1 MSGTTIYRSG
11 CNKDVTGAMNID
23 LRNLVNIMFANRSA
37 FSATTYYTVTEIETF
52 LSNAGITLTNPLATV
67 LSQGTKWGIF
77 LYKRTPETEEALVP
91 EMLYAYNPNMLSARI
106 QNRNIFTD
114 INSCLLQFDTT
125 KMQNKSSVGDCLA
138 HTSTTSGSSNCCFT
152 GQFYFQ

>member
-11 CNKDVTGAMNID
+11 CNKPVEGALNQD
-23 LRNLVNIMFANRSA
+23 LRSLVNVMFANRSA
-37 FSATTYYTVTEIETF
+37 FSSTTYYTITQIETF
-52 LSNAGITLTNPLATV
+52 LTDSSITLNNPLQTV

-77 LYKRTPETEEALVP
+77 LYKRTPETEEAVIP
-91 EMLYAYNPNMLSARI
+91 EMLYAYNPSMLSVRI
-106 QNRNIFTD
+106 QNQNIFTD

-138 HTSTTSGSSNCCFT
+138 HTSTTSGSSDCCFA
-152 GQFYFQ
+152 GQFSYQ